1 MNTSR
6 PAKRLIIT
14 LPPEVI
20 HRLRNRGARSDKNH
34 GPYNFTRQL
43 TRALCFFESVVLRS
57 DPTTTGAL
65 SERAYDLVVDLLRE
79 PHRLETFHI
88 HCLGEYLLE
97 LPDFADRV
105 RGIGLEP
112 TEFATTVGRLTFAE
126 KLHLVDAAQLRHSP
140 RPRRTRSR

>member
-1 MNTSR
+1 MTRSR
-6 PAKRLIIT
+6 AAKRLIIT

-20 HRLRNRGARSDKNH
+20 HRLRNRGARSDKKH

-43 TRALCFFESVVLRS
+43 TRALAFFESVVLRS

-65 SERAYDLVVDLLRE
+65 SEPAYDLVVDLLPE

-97 LPDFADRV
+97 LPDFAARA
-105 RGIGLEP
+105 RGIGLQPE
-112 TEFATTVGRLTFAE
+112 ELAKTVGRLTFAE
-126 KLHLVDAAQLRHSP
+126 KLHLVDAAQLRHPP
-140 RPRRTRSR
+140 RPPRTRNR

>member
-1 MNTSR
+1 MSRSR

-14 LPPEVI
+14 LPPEVV
-20 HRLRNRGARSDKNH
+20 HRLTNRGARSDKHH

-43 TRALCFFESVVLRS
+43 TRTLCFFESVVLRS

-65 SERAYDLVVDLLRE
+65 SAPAYDLVVDSLRE
-79 PHRLETFHI
+79 PHRLGTFHI
-88 HCLGEYLLE
+88 HCLGEYLLQ
-97 LPDFADRV
+97 LPDFAERV

-112 TEFATTVGRLTFAE
+112 DELAKTVGRLTFAE